1 MSTNRRAFITVIGA
15 MGIVPWLNA
24 KATPAEAVE
33 AIQKILGNA
42 QPRTGRVALEI
53 SPLVENGNLVPMSV
67 TVESPMTQADHVKAI
82 HVISEG
88 NPLPNVVSF
97 YLGAR
102 AGRAQVSTRIRLL
115 TSQRLWAVAEM
126 SDGSFW
132 QGSAETMVT
141 LAACTE
147 EVLI

>member
-1 MSTNRRAFITVIGA
+1 MSTNRRAFITVMGA
-15 MGIVPWLNA
+15 IGIVPWINA
-24 KATPAEAVE
+24 QATPVEAAEA
-33 AIQKILGNA
+33 IKKIIGKA
-42 QPRTGRVALEI
+42 QPRTGRVNLEI

-67 TVESPMTQADHVKAI
+67 SVESPMTPADHVKAI

-88 NPLPNVVSF
+88 NPLPNIVSF

-115 TSQRLWAVAEM
+115 TSQKLWAIAEM